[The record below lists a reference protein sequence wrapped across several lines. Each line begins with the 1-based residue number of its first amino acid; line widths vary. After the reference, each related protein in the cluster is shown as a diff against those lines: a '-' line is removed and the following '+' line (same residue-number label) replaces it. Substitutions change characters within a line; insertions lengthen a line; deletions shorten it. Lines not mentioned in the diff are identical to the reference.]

1 MLVGLA
7 NTWAPAGSIVGRAPL
22 FNLDTSAVQTVG
34 QGKKLTVSNVKLTL
48 SQAAA
53 DALNQLFGVTVFTVN
68 FPIGT
73 ATVKINNSRFE

>member
-1 MLVGLA
+1 MLVDLA
-7 NTWAPAGSIVGRAPL
+7 NTWAPLAASSAEAPL

-53 DALNQLFGVTVFTVN
+53 DALNQLFGVNVFTVN